1 MFYFIILNNKYLLI
15 PIFETNYRLD
25 MEKEMLTFDIT
36 NDFIVGDRITKETL
50 NKYSKLPHKIKA
62 GLFLLCVEGSVQ
74 ASINLAKYTINKYDF
89 VTLVPSNFIQ
99 FHEISDDARFYFAGF
114 SSEFMTNINFIKST
128 MSFLPVITEHPIMPL
143 EESVAQL
150 YIDGYRLLI
159 RAQSLSPS
167 YSMVNKNLVIAYLT
181 IFMQGTAEL
190 YKIIAIGQMESVRA
204 PMRFTV
210 SLSNLS

>member
-1 MFYFIILNNKYLLI
+1 
-15 PIFETNYRLD
+15 
-25 MEKEMLTFDIT
+25 MLTFDIT

-150 YIDGYRLLI
+150 IEC
-159 RAQSLSPS
+159 
-167 YSMVNKNLVIAYLT
+167 VNRDITVRRNSRIIFTGINNLW
-181 IFMQGTAEL
+181 Q
-190 YKIIAIGQMESVRA
+190 IICC
-204 PMRFTV
+204 T
-210 SLSNLS
+210 

>member
-1 MFYFIILNNKYLLI
+1 
-15 PIFETNYRLD
+15 
-25 MEKEMLTFDIT
+25 MLTFDIT

-128 MSFLPVITEHPIMPL
+128 MSFLPVITEHPIMPPFHRYM
-143 EESVAQL
+143 SGPRH
-150 YIDGYRLLI
+150 DSFH
-159 RAQSLSPS
+159 SLSDGCS
-167 YSMVNKNLVIAYLT
+167 AADSDAWRYDY
-181 IFMQGTAEL
+181 
-190 YKIIAIGQMESVRA
+190 
-204 PMRFTV
+204 
-210 SLSNLS
+210 

>member
-1 MFYFIILNNKYLLI
+1 
-15 PIFETNYRLD
+15 
-25 MEKEMLTFDIT
+25 MLTFDIT

-167 YSMVNKNLVIAYLT
+167 
-181 IFMQGTAEL
+181 
-190 YKIIAIGQMESVRA
+190 R
-204 PMRFTV
+204 
-210 SLSNLS
+210 LSHDIHARNG

>member
-1 MFYFIILNNKYLLI
+1 
-15 PIFETNYRLD
+15 
-25 MEKEMLTFDIT
+25 MLTFDIT